1 MRRGVLLAAA
11 LLVLGA
17 ACNKSESPTI
27 TAPSGSPT
35 SPPPAAAVS
44 VSISSPADGA
54 EIGGNVVSVAAEA
67 KGIEIKA
74 ADGDRT
80 GKTGHYHVFV
90 DKEPV
95 ARGVLIP
102 KEAGVIHSATTPIAV
117 SGLPVGEHTLTVVMG
132 NGAHERI
139 GDAAETVKVKVEGPS
154 VRASAPATVKAGE
167 RVVVTM
173 STEGVQIEAADR
185 GASGKAGYY
194 HLFVDPATP
203 PAADGQVIPEND
215 KIIHTTESTAIIN
228 GLTPGEHT
236 IWVVVG
242 DNKHIP
248 LNPLVASKLTVV
260 VQ

>member
-1 MRRGVLLAAA
+1 MRREMLLAAA

-17 ACNKSESPTI
+17 ACNKSESPTMV
-27 TAPSGSPT
+27 APNGSPT
-35 SPPPAAAVS
+35 SAPPAAVS
-44 VSISSPADGA
+44 VSMSSPADGA

-80 GKTGHYHVFV
+80 GKTGHFHVFV

-95 ARGVLIP
+95 APGVLIP
-102 KEAGVIHSATTPIAV
+102 MEAGVIHSATTPIAV

-139 GDAAETVKVKVEGPS
+139 GDAAETVKVKVKGPS

-173 STEGVQIEAADR
+173 STEGVQTKVAD
-185 GASGKAGYY
+185 GSASARTVHY

-203 PAADGQVIPEND
+203 PTADGQVIPEND
-215 KIIHTTESTAIIN
+215 KIIHTTESTASVN

-236 IWVVVG
+236 LWVVVG
-242 DNKHIP
+242 DEKHIP